1 MPTPTSKD
9 AKQAL
14 YAVAGVAD
22 LAVSTIR
29 HLPAEA
35 AKMRDR
41 LPDEAA
47 KTYGQLVR
55 RGETLE
61 RLSSSRFSRVTS
73 DCCLS
78 SDCRNVRISSLRDSI
93 SRSFRTISSL
103 SEDVWGDPGLRG
115 LSSNAGAAGVSGS
128 EESGALETSSVT
140 ARSESARSSST

>member
-41 LPDEAA
+41 LPDEAV

-55 RGETLE
+55 RGETLITGV
-61 RLSSSRFSRVTS
+61 RRSRPTRQATDATRNAVSRTKAANTRA
-73 DCCLS
+73 
-78 SDCRNVRISSLRDSI
+78 RN
-93 SRSFRTISSL
+93 
-103 SEDVWGDPGLRG
+103 
-115 LSSNAGAAGVSGS
+115 
-128 EESGALETSSVT
+128 
-140 ARSESARSSST
+140 SARSTRTSAKAASTTVRRAAAADTKAAKSAASKVGDK

>member
-1 MPTPTSKD
+1 MPTPTTKD

-41 LPDEAA
+41 LPDEAV

-55 RGETLE
+55 RGETLVTGV
-61 RLSSSRFSRVTS
+61 RRSRPTRQATEATRNAVSRTKAANTRA
-73 DCCLS
+73 
-78 SDCRNVRISSLRDSI
+78 RN
-93 SRSFRTISSL
+93 
-103 SEDVWGDPGLRG
+103 
-115 LSSNAGAAGVSGS
+115 
-128 EESGALETSSVT
+128 
-140 ARSESARSSST
+140 SARSTRTSAKAASTTVRRAAAADTKAAKSAASKVGDK

>member
-1 MPTPTSKD
+1 MPTPTTKD

-41 LPDEAA
+41 LPDEAV

-55 RGETLE
+55 RGETLVTGV
-61 RLSSSRFSRVTS
+61 RRSRPTRQATEATRNAVSRTKAANTRA
-73 DCCLS
+73 
-78 SDCRNVRISSLRDSI
+78 RN
-93 SRSFRTISSL
+93 
-103 SEDVWGDPGLRG
+103 
-115 LSSNAGAAGVSGS
+115 
-128 EESGALETSSVT
+128 
-140 ARSESARSSST
+140 SARSTRTSAKAASTSVRRAAAADTKAAKAAASKVGDK

>member
-1 MPTPTSKD
+1 MPTPTTKD

-41 LPDEAA
+41 LPDEAV

-55 RGETLE
+55 RGETLVTGV
-61 RLSSSRFSRVTS
+61 RRSRPTRQATEATRNAVSRTKAANTRA
-73 DCCLS
+73 
-78 SDCRNVRISSLRDSI
+78 RN
-93 SRSFRTISSL
+93 
-103 SEDVWGDPGLRG
+103 
-115 LSSNAGAAGVSGS
+115 
-128 EESGALETSSVT
+128 
-140 ARSESARSSST
+140 SARSTRTSAKAAGTTVRRAAAADTKAAKSAASKVGDK

>member
-41 LPDEAA
+41 LPDEAV

-55 RGETLE
+55 RGETLVTGV
-61 RLSSSRFSRVTS
+61 RRSRPTRQATEATRNAVSRTKAANTRA
-73 DCCLS
+73 
-78 SDCRNVRISSLRDSI
+78 RN
-93 SRSFRTISSL
+93 
-103 SEDVWGDPGLRG
+103 
-115 LSSNAGAAGVSGS
+115 
-128 EESGALETSSVT
+128 
-140 ARSESARSSST
+140 SARSTRTSAKAASTTVRRAAAADTKAVKAAASKVGDK